1 MVRINKIYTKTGDDG
16 TTALADGSRLSKAST
31 RVSAYGDVDELN
43 SYLGLIR
50 TLATIANWTD
60 LSTKLE
66 QLQNELFDIGSNLAT
81 REGSTTYPVFQ
92 VSEKHL
98 QHIEQLIDEVTEKL
112 PPLTSFVIPGGTILN
127 GHLHIARAICRRAER
142 SVVKLSQSEPVSN
155 NIIIYLNRLS
165 DYLFALCRA
174 ESARSKVPETL
185 WIPDHKRGKK

>member
-16 TTALADGSRLSKAST
+16 TTALADGSRLSKASH

-50 TLATIANWTD
+50 TMVAANWPD
-60 LSTKLE
+60 LSVNLE
-66 QLQNELFDIGSNLAT
+66 KIQNELFDIGSNLAT
-81 REGSTTYPVFQ
+81 REGAATYPVFQ
-92 VSEKHL
+92 VTDSHL
-98 QHIEQLIDEVTEKL
+98 QHLETLIDGITEKL

-127 GHLHIARAICRRAER
+127 GHLHITRAICRRAER
-142 SVVKLSQSEPVSN
+142 SIVKLSQSEPVNN

-174 ESARSKVPETL
+174 DSTRSGVAETL
-185 WIPDHKRGKK
+185 WIPDHKRTVK

>member
-50 TLATIANWTD
+50 TLATIGNWAD
-60 LSTKLE
+60 LSNKLE
-66 QLQNELFDIGSNLAT
+66 QIQNELFDIGSNLAT
-81 REGSTTYPVFQ
+81 REGSTSYPVFQ
-92 VSEKHL
+92 VSEDHLKHL
-98 QHIEQLIDEVTEKL
+98 ETLIDEVTDKL
-112 PPLTSFVIPGGTILN
+112 PPLTSFVIPGGTVLN

-174 ESARSKVPETL
+174 ESARSGVPETL
-185 WIPDHKRGKK
+185 WVPNHKRGKK